1 MFYSI
6 LHNDYLTLGLKT
18 KLDSDR
24 IAGYIR
30 ISCSVARIQ
39 FRVPQL
45 EIREGKQIRT
55 HKVDACTFEETS
67 VQQFFRYIIG
77 YVQLFQTQE
86 ADVFH
91 PPRTFLNIVRVGVTA
106 DIHAWIEHILIG
118 RIVGTP
124 AVVDVGK
131 DIVTAFVIP
140 ERLDTNAVQIAVS
153 LSGSLKQGT
162 DRKVSEIGR
171 ASCRERV

>member
-1 MFYSI
+1 MPFIRTPRCSQQVLFYSI

-30 ISCSVARIQ
+30 ISCSITRVQLRIQ
-39 FRVPQL
+39 QL
-45 EIREGKQIRT
+45 EVREGKQIRT
-55 HKVDACTFEETS
+55 HEVDACTFEETS
-67 VQQFFRYIIG
+67 VQQLFRYIIG
-77 YVQLFQTQE
+77 YVQLLQTQE

-91 PPRTFLNIVRVGVTA
+91 PPRTSLNIIRVGVTA
-106 DIHAWIEHILIG
+106 NIHARIEHILIG

-140 ERLDTNAVQIAVS
+140 ERLDTNAVQIAVG
-153 LSGSLKQGT
+153 LSGSLKQGA
-162 DRKVSEIGR
+162 DRK
-171 ASCRERV
+171 